1 MWGAFGYFQ
10 IGEIKLLLKR
20 TKTVRESYGR
30 LMMENTNIAGINKEG
45 NMNKIKREKDK
56 ERERERDKEVVKRN
70 DENVNQSSRFSN
82 QNQNQTQNNQN
93 IPIVL
98 KQKRQKHF
106 LSGDDVRTA
115 LRTVKEEGDMQSLS
129 RSDGR
134 FLFTSP
140 FLLGV
145 VKKIIEDMGLGG
157 QVNLFEFY
165 IIVLFLLI
173 FDNF

>member
-1 MWGAFGYFQ
+1 M
-10 IGEIKLLLKR
+10 
-20 TKTVRESYGR
+20 RESYGR

-45 NMNKIKREKDK
+45 NINKIKREKDK
-56 ERERERDKEVVKRN
+56 EREREREKEVVKRN
-70 DENVNQSSRFSN
+70 DENVNQSSRFFN
-82 QNQNQTQNNQN
+82 QNQNQTQTQNNQN